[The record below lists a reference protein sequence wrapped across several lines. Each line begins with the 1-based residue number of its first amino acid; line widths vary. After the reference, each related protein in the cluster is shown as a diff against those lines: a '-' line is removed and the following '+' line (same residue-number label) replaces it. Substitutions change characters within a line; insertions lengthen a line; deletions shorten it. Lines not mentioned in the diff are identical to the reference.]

1 MRPVAATTLD
11 IAPRLSGWDAGTLA
25 DRLGLRPDDAAQTA
39 LLLEEL
45 RGEEEAAERLAELV
59 AGLVAGVGDFGS
71 GTPPVFGLAPGASDH
86 HSTAL
91 GRTVTGG
98 LAVAALVA
106 ATPEVL
112 AFHAA
117 HGIDEEQGWRSL
129 SDLGQQMWV
138 HRRTYGDLGLHTEG
152 WLTTAWSGALHWL
165 GRLQLNLRPLTDD
178 EGVEQPGRWQL
189 SVHIPEA
196 GPLTPSEV
204 DDSLR
209 RAEAFFATSHPEHP
223 AEELHCSS
231 WLLDPTLAEELPGS
245 NLAAFQQRWR
255 LNGRTHPGDGDALFF
270 TFRRRGEVDLTTLPQ
285 DTRLQRLVV
294 RHITEGPGWVTA
306 EGTAP
311 LPSEETR

>member
-1 MRPVAATTLD
+1 MRPVAATTID
-11 IAPRLSGWDAGTLA
+11 IAPRLEGWDAGTLA
-25 DRLGLRPDDAAQTA
+25 DRLGLRPDDAAETA
-39 LLLEEL
+39 ALLEEL
-45 RGEEEAAERLAELV
+45 RGDDGAGERLAVLV
-59 AGLVAGVGDFGS
+59 AGLVAGVGDLGS
-71 GTPPVFGLAPGASDH
+71 EAPTVFGLSPGDADLRSEV
-86 HSTAL
+86 L

-112 AFHAA
+112 AFHASS
-117 HGIDEEQGWRSL
+117 GIDEEQSWRTL

-152 WLTTAWSGALHWL
+152 WLTCAWSGALHWL

-189 SVHIPEA
+189 SVHIPES
-196 GPLTPSEV
+196 GPLGPAAVE
-204 DDSLR
+204 DSLR
-209 RAEAFFATSHPEHP
+209 RAEAFFATHHPEHP

-231 WLLDPTLAEELPGS
+231 WLLDPTLAEELSGS

-270 TFRRRGEVDLTTLPQ
+270 TFRRRGDVDLTGLPQ

-311 LPSEETR
+311 LPSVEAR

>member
-1 MRPVAATTLD
+1 MAATTIE
-11 IAPRLSGWDAGTLA
+11 IAPRLSGWDAAALA
-25 DRLGLRPDDAAQTA
+25 DRLGLRPDDAAETA
-39 LLLEEL
+39 VLLEEL
-45 RGEEEAAERLAELV
+45 RGDDAAGERLTPLV
-59 AGLVAGVGDFGS
+59 AALVDGVGDFRS
-71 GTPPVFGLAPGASDH
+71 DAPPVFGLTPDGSDH
-86 HSTAL
+86 RSSAL

-152 WLTTAWSGALHWL
+152 WLTCAWSGALHWL

-178 EGVEQPGRWQL
+178 EGVEHPARWQL

-196 GPLTPSEV
+196 GPLDPAAV

-209 RAEAFFATSHPEHP
+209 RAAAFFAVHHPDHP

-245 NLAAFQQRWR
+245 NLAGFQQRWR
-255 LNGRTHPGDGDALFF
+255 LNGRTHPGNEDALFF
-270 TFRRRGEVDLTTLPQ
+270 TFRRRGEVDLTALPQ

-294 RHITEGPGWVTA
+294 RHITEGPGWVSA

-311 LPSEETR
+311 LPSEEAR